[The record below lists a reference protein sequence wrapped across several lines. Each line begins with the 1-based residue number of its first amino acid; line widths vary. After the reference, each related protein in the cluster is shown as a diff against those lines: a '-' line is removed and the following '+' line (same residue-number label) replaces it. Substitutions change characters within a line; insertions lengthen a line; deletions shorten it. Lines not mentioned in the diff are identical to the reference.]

1 MSSINIG
8 KFRTPIAARDT
19 LTYAREIAE
28 AYEHVT
34 MTDMNDLIG
43 NQSEYSDCKYGWT
56 CCGLR
61 LAYVEVLAPDV
72 YSIHMPACDWFFD
85 KKDATTVTK
94 FPTAKPK
101 QTEPEPI
108 NVTIPADKPEV
119 IEQIIDTLFN
129 NSEKIKD
136 RPVFINIM

>member
-1 MSSINIG
+1 MSYICVG
-8 KFRTPIAARDT
+8 KFITPTAARDT

-28 AYEHVT
+28 TYEHVT
-34 MTDMNDLIG
+34 MTDMNNLIG
-43 NQSEYSDCKYGWT
+43 NRSEYSDCKYGWT
-56 CCGLR
+56 SYGLR
-61 LAYVEVLAPDV
+61 LAYVGTLGPDA
-72 YSIHMPACDWFFD
+72 YSIHMPACDWFSD
-85 KKDATTVTK
+85 KKDATTVTE

-101 QTEPEPI
+101 QAEPEPI

-136 RPVFINIM
+136 RPVFITIM

>member
-1 MSSINIG
+1 MSYICIG

-28 AYEHVT
+28 AYDHVS

-56 CCGLR
+56 LSKLR

-72 YSIHMPACDWFFD
+72 YSIHMPACDWFYDEAGSF
-85 KKDATTVTK
+85 
-94 FPTAKPK
+94 TAKPK
-101 QTEPEPI
+101 EKTESEPI
-108 NVTIPADKPEV
+108 NITVPADKPDG
-119 IEQIIDTLFN
+119 IKQAINTLFDN
-129 NSEKIKD
+129 LEKIKD
-136 RPVFINIM
+136 HPIFINIV

>member
-1 MSSINIG
+1 MSYICIG

-28 AYEHVT
+28 AYDHIS

-56 CCGLR
+56 LSKLR

-72 YSIHMPACDWFFD
+72 YSIHMPACDWFYD
-85 KKDATTVTK
+85 EARSS
-94 FPTAKPK
+94 TAKPK
-101 QTEPEPI
+101 EKTESEPI
-108 NVTIPADKPEV
+108 NITIPADKTDG
-119 IEQIIDTLFN
+119 IKQAINTLFDN
-129 NSEKIKD
+129 LERIKD
-136 RPVFINIM
+136 RPIFINII

>member
-1 MSSINIG
+1 MSYICIG

-28 AYEHVT
+28 VYDHVS

-56 CCGLR
+56 LSKLR

-72 YSIHMPACDWFFD
+72 YSIYMPACDWFYD
-85 KKDATTVTK
+85 EAVSS
-94 FPTAKPK
+94 TAKPK
-101 QTEPEPI
+101 EKTESEPI
-108 NVTIPADKPEV
+108 NITIQADKPDG
-119 IEQIIDTLFN
+119 IKQAINTLFDN
-129 NSEKIKD
+129 LERIKD
-136 RPVFINIM
+136 HQIFINII